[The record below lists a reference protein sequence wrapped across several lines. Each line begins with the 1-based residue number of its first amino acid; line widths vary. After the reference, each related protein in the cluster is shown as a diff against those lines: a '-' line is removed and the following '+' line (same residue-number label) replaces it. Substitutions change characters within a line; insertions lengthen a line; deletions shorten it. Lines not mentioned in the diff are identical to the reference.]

1 MRTVVNNPDSSLP
14 YSLHDAY
21 VLAVQV
27 QGDTL
32 RLMTQSGYVCTL
44 GPCEQVEGDVEI
56 TGVDWDFS
64 SVYVMEY
71 HDVLCG
77 NYGTFTGRKMTVEAF
92 LREYPQAG
100 LDIMDETYGYHQV
113 KLDGYLN
120 LGDRCLEFRLE
131 LCYDGEFRYLLKD

>member
-1 MRTVVNNPDSSLP
+1 MRAVVKNSDSSLP

-32 RLMTQSGYVCTL
+32 RLMTQSGYVCTA

-77 NYGTFTGRKMTVEAF
+77 NYGAFTGRKMTVEAF

-120 LGDRCLEFRLE
+120 LGDRCLELRLE